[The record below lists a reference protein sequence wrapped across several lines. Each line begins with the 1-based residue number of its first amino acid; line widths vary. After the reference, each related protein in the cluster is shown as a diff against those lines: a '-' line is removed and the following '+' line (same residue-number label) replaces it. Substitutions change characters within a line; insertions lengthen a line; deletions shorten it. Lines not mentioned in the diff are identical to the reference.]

1 LSPQLLIREITATV
15 QRTWNIVL
23 IVSKYKNAAAKVRLL
38 PDMAKYF
45 FSSPKMLPTAY
56 LLLGRERGKRGVRVA

>member
-15 QRTWNIVL
+15 QRTWNIVF

-38 PDMAKYF
+38 PDMAKLF
-45 FSSPKMLPTAY
+45 FFFPQDAADSSSPTGM
-56 LLLGRERGKRGVRVA
+56 GEG